1 MMTLKKARYMMY
13 IPLII
18 IGLVSLI
25 PFVWLV
31 RSSLMDSVEIFEFP
45 PKWIPDTFL
54 FSNYSDV
61 FQVLDFKL
69 YLKNTFIIIIPCI
82 IGNVFTSALC
92 GYAFGRLN
100 FKYKKFWFAM
110 VIGTMMLPGAVT
122 LIPTFMMWNKL
133 GFVNSFVPLI
143 VPAFFGGGGFNIFL
157 MRQFF
162 AGIPKELDEAA
173 ILDGATHWQIFT
185 KIMLPLVKPAMMV
198 VGFFTFMNT
207 WNDFF
212 GPLIY
217 LNDPNKQ
224 TLALGLLQ
232 LKGQYSSQ
240 WNLLMSASTLMT
252 IPALLIFFFGQKY
265 FIQGISLTSGSK
277 G

>member
-1 MMTLKKARYMMY
+1 MTMRKAKYMMY
-13 IPLII
+13 VPLVV
-18 IGLVSLI
+18 IGLISLV
-25 PFVWLV
+25 PFLWLV
-31 RSSLMDSVEIFEFP
+31 RSSFMDSYEIFEFP
-45 PKWIPDTFL
+45 PKWLPDQLL
-54 FSNYSDV
+54 FSNYADV
-61 FQVLDFKL
+61 FQVLDLKT
-69 YLKNTFIIIIPCI
+69 YLVNTFLIIIPCI
-82 IGNVFTSALC
+82 IGNVFTSCLC

-100 FKYKKFWFAM
+100 FKYKNMWFAM
-110 VIGTMMLPGAVT
+110 VIATMMLPGAVT

-143 VPAFFGGGGFNIFL
+143 APAFFGGGGFNVFL

-173 ILDGATHWQIFT
+173 ILDGATHWQIFY

-212 GPLIY
+212 GFLIY
-217 LNDPNKQ
+217 LNDPSKQ

-232 LKGQYSSQ
+232 LKGQFSSQ
-240 WNLLMSASTLMT
+240 WNIMMAASTLMT
-252 IPALLIFFFGQKY
+252 IPALVLFFFGQKY

>member
-1 MMTLKKARYMMY
+1 MTMRKAKYMMY
-13 IPLII
+13 VPLVV
-18 IGLVSLI
+18 IGLISLV
-25 PFVWLV
+25 PFLWLV
-31 RSSLMDSVEIFEFP
+31 RSSFMDSYEIFEFP
-45 PKWIPDTFL
+45 PKWLPDQLL
-54 FSNYSDV
+54 FSNYADV
-61 FQVLDFKL
+61 FQVLDLKT
-69 YLKNTFIIIIPCI
+69 YLVNTFLIIIPCI
-82 IGNVFTSALC
+82 IGNVFTSCLC

-100 FKYKKFWFAM
+100 FKYKNMWFAM
-110 VIGTMMLPGAVT
+110 VIATMMLPGAVT

-143 VPAFFGGGGFNIFL
+143 APAFFGGGGFNVFL

-173 ILDGATHWQIFT
+173 ILDGATHWQIFY

-217 LNDPNKQ
+217 LNDPSKQ

-232 LKGQYSSQ
+232 LKGQFSSQ
-240 WNLLMSASTLMT
+240 WNIMMAASTLMM
-252 IPALLIFFFGQKY
+252 IPALVLFFFGQKY

>member
-1 MMTLKKARYMMY
+1 MTMRKAKYMMY
-13 IPLII
+13 VPLVV
-18 IGLVSLI
+18 IGLISLV
-25 PFVWLV
+25 PFLWLV
-31 RSSLMDSVEIFEFP
+31 RSSFMDSYEIFEFP
-45 PKWIPDTFL
+45 PKWLSDQLL
-54 FSNYSDV
+54 FSNYADV
-61 FQVLDFKL
+61 FQVLDLKT
-69 YLKNTFIIIIPCI
+69 YLVNTFLIIIPCI
-82 IGNVFTSALC
+82 IGNVFTSCLC

-100 FKYKKFWFAM
+100 FKYKNMWFAM
-110 VIGTMMLPGAVT
+110 VIATMMLPGAVT

-143 VPAFFGGGGFNIFL
+143 APAFFGGGGFNVFL

-173 ILDGATHWQIFT
+173 ILDGATHWQIFY

-217 LNDPNKQ
+217 LNDPSKQ

-232 LKGQYSSQ
+232 LKGQFSSQ
-240 WNLLMSASTLMT
+240 WNIMMAASTLMT
-252 IPALLIFFFGQKY
+252 IPALVLFFFGQKY

>member
-1 MMTLKKARYMMY
+1 MTMRKAKYMIY
-13 IPLII
+13 VPLVV
-18 IGLVSLI
+18 IGLISLV
-25 PFVWLV
+25 PFLWLV
-31 RSSLMDSVEIFEFP
+31 RSSFMDSYEIFEFP
-45 PKWIPDTFL
+45 PKWLPDQLL
-54 FSNYSDV
+54 FSNYADV
-61 FQVLDFKL
+61 FQVLDLKT
-69 YLKNTFIIIIPCI
+69 YLVNTFLIIIPCI
-82 IGNVFTSALC
+82 IGNVFTSCLC

-100 FKYKKFWFAM
+100 FKYKNMWFAM
-110 VIGTMMLPGAVT
+110 VIATMMLPGAVT

-143 VPAFFGGGGFNIFL
+143 APAFFGGGGFNVFL

-173 ILDGATHWQIFT
+173 ILDGATHWQIFY

-217 LNDPNKQ
+217 LNDPSKQ

-232 LKGQYSSQ
+232 LKGQFSSQ
-240 WNLLMSASTLMT
+240 WNIMMAASTLMT
-252 IPALLIFFFGQKY
+252 IPALVLFFFGQKY

>member
-1 MMTLKKARYMMY
+1 MTIKKAKYMMY
-13 IPLII
+13 IPLVVIGII
-18 IGLVSLI
+18 SLI
-25 PFVWLV
+25 PFLWLV
-31 RSSLMDSVEIFEFP
+31 RSSFMDSYEIFEFP
-45 PKWIPDTFL
+45 PKWLPNQLL
-54 FSNYSDV
+54 FSNYSEV
-61 FQVLDFKL
+61 FQILDLKT
-69 YLKNTFIIIIPCI
+69 YLVNTFVIIIPCI
-82 IGNVFTSALC
+82 IGNVFTSCLC

-100 FKYKKFWFAM
+100 FKYKNMWFAM
-110 VIGTMMLPGAVT
+110 VIATMMLPGAVT

-143 VPAFFGGGGFNIFL
+143 APAFFGGGGFNVFL

-173 ILDGATHWQIFT
+173 ILDGATHWQIFY

-217 LNDPNKQ
+217 LNDPSKQ

-232 LKGQYSSQ
+232 LKGQFSSQ
-240 WNLLMSASTLMT
+240 WNIMMAASTLMT
-252 IPALLIFFFGQKY
+252 IPALVLFFFGQKY

>member
-1 MMTLKKARYMMY
+1 MTMRKAKYMMY
-13 IPLII
+13 VPLVV
-18 IGLVSLI
+18 IGLISLV
-25 PFVWLV
+25 PFLWLV
-31 RSSLMDSVEIFEFP
+31 RSSFMDSYEIFEFP
-45 PKWIPDTFL
+45 PKWLPDQLL
-54 FSNYSDV
+54 FSNYADV
-61 FQVLDFKL
+61 FQVLDLKT
-69 YLKNTFIIIIPCI
+69 YLVNTFLIIIPCI
-82 IGNVFTSALC
+82 IGNVFTSCLC

-100 FKYKKFWFAM
+100 FKYKNMWFAM
-110 VIGTMMLPGAVT
+110 VIATMMLPGAVT

-143 VPAFFGGGGFNIFL
+143 APAFFGGGGFNVFL

-173 ILDGATHWQIFT
+173 ILDGATHWQIFY

-217 LNDPNKQ
+217 LNDPSKQ

-232 LKGQYSSQ
+232 LKGQFSSQ
-240 WNLLMSASTLMT
+240 WNIMMAASTLMT
-252 IPALLIFFFGQKY
+252 IPALVLFFFSQKY

>member
-1 MMTLKKARYMMY
+1 MTMRKAKYMMY
-13 IPLII
+13 VPLVV
-18 IGLVSLI
+18 IGLISLV
-25 PFVWLV
+25 PFLWLV
-31 RSSLMDSVEIFEFP
+31 HSSFMDSYEIFEFP
-45 PKWIPDTFL
+45 PKWLPDQLL
-54 FSNYSDV
+54 FSNYADV
-61 FQVLDFKL
+61 FQVLDLKT
-69 YLKNTFIIIIPCI
+69 YLVNTFLIIIPCI
-82 IGNVFTSALC
+82 IGNVFTSCLC

-100 FKYKKFWFAM
+100 FKYKNMWFAM
-110 VIGTMMLPGAVT
+110 VIATMMLPGAVT

-143 VPAFFGGGGFNIFL
+143 APAFFGGGGFNVFL

-173 ILDGATHWQIFT
+173 ILDGATHWQIFY

-217 LNDPNKQ
+217 LNDPSKQ

-232 LKGQYSSQ
+232 LKGQFSSQ
-240 WNLLMSASTLMT
+240 WNIMMAASTLMT
-252 IPALLIFFFGQKY
+252 IPALVLFFFGQKY

>member
-1 MMTLKKARYMMY
+1 MTMRKAKYMMY
-13 IPLII
+13 VPLVV
-18 IGLVSLI
+18 IGLISLV
-25 PFVWLV
+25 PFLWLV
-31 RSSLMDSVEIFEFP
+31 RSSFMDSYEIFEFP
-45 PKWIPDTFL
+45 PKWLPDQLL
-54 FSNYSDV
+54 FSNYADV
-61 FQVLDFKL
+61 FQVLDLKT
-69 YLKNTFIIIIPCI
+69 YLVNTFLIIIPCI
-82 IGNVFTSALC
+82 IGNVFTSCLC

-100 FKYKKFWFAM
+100 FKYKNIWFAM
-110 VIGTMMLPGAVT
+110 VIATMMLPGAVT

-143 VPAFFGGGGFNIFL
+143 APAFFGGGGFNVFL

-173 ILDGATHWQIFT
+173 ILDGATHWQIFY

-217 LNDPNKQ
+217 LNDPSKQ

-232 LKGQYSSQ
+232 LKGQFSSQ
-240 WNLLMSASTLMT
+240 WNIMMAASTLMT
-252 IPALLIFFFGQKY
+252 IPALVLFFFGQKY

>member
-1 MMTLKKARYMMY
+1 MTMRKAKYMMY
-13 IPLII
+13 IPLVV
-18 IGLVSLI
+18 IGLVSLV
-25 PFVWLV
+25 PFLWLV
-31 RSSLMDSVEIFEFP
+31 RSSFMDSYEIFEFP
-45 PKWIPDTFL
+45 PKWLPDQLL
-54 FSNYSDV
+54 FSNYADV
-61 FQVLDFKL
+61 FQVLDLKT
-69 YLKNTFIIIIPCI
+69 YLVNTFLIIIPCI
-82 IGNVFTSALC
+82 IGNVFTSCLC

-100 FKYKKFWFAM
+100 FKYKNMWFAM
-110 VIGTMMLPGAVT
+110 VIATMMLPGAVT

-143 VPAFFGGGGFNIFL
+143 APAFFGGGGFNVFL

-173 ILDGATHWQIFT
+173 ILDGATHWQIFY

-217 LNDPNKQ
+217 LNDPSKQ

-232 LKGQYSSQ
+232 LKGQFSSQ
-240 WNLLMSASTLMT
+240 WNIMMAASTLMT
-252 IPALLIFFFGQKY
+252 IPALVLFFFGQKY

>member
-1 MMTLKKARYMMY
+1 MTMRKAQYMMY
-13 IPLII
+13 VPLVV
-18 IGLVSLI
+18 IGLISLV
-25 PFVWLV
+25 PFLWLV
-31 RSSLMDSVEIFEFP
+31 RSSFMDSYEIFEFP
-45 PKWIPDTFL
+45 PKWLPDQLL
-54 FSNYSDV
+54 FSNYADV
-61 FQVLDFKL
+61 FQVLDLKT
-69 YLKNTFIIIIPCI
+69 YLVNTFLIIIPCI
-82 IGNVFTSALC
+82 IGNVFTSCLC

-100 FKYKKFWFAM
+100 FKYKNMWFAM
-110 VIGTMMLPGAVT
+110 VIATMMLPGAVT

-143 VPAFFGGGGFNIFL
+143 APAFFGGGGFNVFL

-173 ILDGATHWQIFT
+173 ILDGATHWQIFY

-217 LNDPNKQ
+217 LNDPSKQ

-232 LKGQYSSQ
+232 LKGQFSSQ
-240 WNLLMSASTLMT
+240 WNIMMAASTLMT
-252 IPALLIFFFGQKY
+252 IPALVLFFFGQKY

>member
-1 MMTLKKARYMMY
+1 MTMRKAKYMMY
-13 IPLII
+13 VPLVV
-18 IGLVSLI
+18 IGLISLV
-25 PFVWLV
+25 PFLWLV
-31 RSSLMDSVEIFEFP
+31 RSSFMDSYEIFEFP
-45 PKWIPDTFL
+45 PKWLPDQLL
-54 FSNYSDV
+54 FSNYADV
-61 FQVLDFKL
+61 FQVLDLKT
-69 YLKNTFIIIIPCI
+69 YLVNTFLIIIPCI
-82 IGNVFTSALC
+82 IGNVFTSCLC
-92 GYAFGRLN
+92 GYASGRLN
-100 FKYKKFWFAM
+100 FKYKNMWFAM
-110 VIGTMMLPGAVT
+110 VIATMMLPGAVT

-143 VPAFFGGGGFNIFL
+143 APAFFGGGGFNVFL

-173 ILDGATHWQIFT
+173 ILDGATHWQIFY

-217 LNDPNKQ
+217 LNDPSKQ

-232 LKGQYSSQ
+232 LKGQFSSQ
-240 WNLLMSASTLMT
+240 WNIMMAASTLMT
-252 IPALLIFFFGQKY
+252 IPALVLFFFGQKY

>member
-1 MMTLKKARYMMY
+1 MTMRKAKYMMY
-13 IPLII
+13 VPLVV
-18 IGLVSLI
+18 IGLISLV
-25 PFVWLV
+25 PFLWLV
-31 RSSLMDSVEIFEFP
+31 RSSFMDSYEIFEFP
-45 PKWIPDTFL
+45 PKWLPDQLL
-54 FSNYSDV
+54 FSNYADV
-61 FQVLDFKL
+61 FQVLDLKT
-69 YLKNTFIIIIPCI
+69 YLVNTFLIIIPCI
-82 IGNVFTSALC
+82 IGNVFTSCLC

-100 FKYKKFWFAM
+100 FKYKNMWFAM
-110 VIGTMMLPGAVT
+110 VIATMMLPGAVT

-143 VPAFFGGGGFNIFL
+143 APAFFGGGGFNVFL

-173 ILDGATHWQIFT
+173 ILDGATHWQIFY

-217 LNDPNKQ
+217 LNDPSKQ

-232 LKGQYSSQ
+232 LKGQFSSQ
-240 WNLLMSASTLMT
+240 WNIMMAASTLMT
-252 IPALLIFFFGQKY
+252 IPALVLFFFGQKY
-265 FIQGISLTSGSK
+265 FIQGNSLTSGSK

>member
-1 MMTLKKARYMMY
+1 MTMRKAKYMMY
-13 IPLII
+13 VPLVV
-18 IGLVSLI
+18 IGLISLV
-25 PFVWLV
+25 PFLWLV
-31 RSSLMDSVEIFEFP
+31 RSSFMDSYEIFEFP
-45 PKWIPDTFL
+45 PKWLPDQLL
-54 FSNYSDV
+54 FSNYADV
-61 FQVLDFKL
+61 FQVLDLKT
-69 YLKNTFIIIIPCI
+69 YLVNTFLIIIPCI
-82 IGNVFTSALC
+82 IGNVFTSCLC

-100 FKYKKFWFAM
+100 FKYKNMWFAM
-110 VIGTMMLPGAVT
+110 VIATMMLPGAVT

-143 VPAFFGGGGFNIFL
+143 APAFFGGGGFNVFL

-173 ILDGATHWQIFT
+173 ILDGATHWQIFY

-198 VGFFTFMNT
+198 VGFFTFTNT

-217 LNDPNKQ
+217 LNDPSKQ

-232 LKGQYSSQ
+232 LKGQFSSQ
-240 WNLLMSASTLMT
+240 WNIMMAASTLMT
-252 IPALLIFFFGQKY
+252 IPALVLFFFGQKY

>member
-1 MMTLKKARYMMY
+1 MTMRKAKYMMY
-13 IPLII
+13 VPLVV
-18 IGLVSLI
+18 IGLISLV
-25 PFVWLV
+25 PFLWLV
-31 RSSLMDSVEIFEFP
+31 RSSFMDSYEIFEFP
-45 PKWIPDTFL
+45 LKWLPDQLL
-54 FSNYSDV
+54 FSNYADV
-61 FQVLDFKL
+61 FQVLDLKT
-69 YLKNTFIIIIPCI
+69 YLVNTFLIIIPCI
-82 IGNVFTSALC
+82 IGNVFTSCLC

-100 FKYKKFWFAM
+100 FKYKNMWFAM
-110 VIGTMMLPGAVT
+110 VIATMMLPGAVT

-143 VPAFFGGGGFNIFL
+143 APAFFGGGGFNVFL

-173 ILDGATHWQIFT
+173 ILDGATHWQIFY

-217 LNDPNKQ
+217 LNDPSKQ

-232 LKGQYSSQ
+232 LKGQFSSQ
-240 WNLLMSASTLMT
+240 WNIMMAASTLMT
-252 IPALLIFFFGQKY
+252 IPALVLFFFGQKY

>member
-1 MMTLKKARYMMY
+1 MKFL
-13 IPLII
+13 
-18 IGLVSLI
+18 
-25 PFVWLV
+25 
-31 RSSLMDSVEIFEFP
+31 SSP
-45 PKWIPDTFL
+45 PKWLPDQLL
-54 FSNYSDV
+54 FSNYADV
-61 FQVLDFKL
+61 FQVLDLKT
-69 YLKNTFIIIIPCI
+69 YLVNTFLIIIPCI
-82 IGNVFTSALC
+82 IGNVFTSCLC

-100 FKYKKFWFAM
+100 FKYKNMWFAM
-110 VIGTMMLPGAVT
+110 VIATMMLPGAVT

-143 VPAFFGGGGFNIFL
+143 APAFFGGGGFNVFL

-162 AGIPKELDEAA
+162 ACIPKELDEAA
-173 ILDGATHWQIFT
+173 ILDGATHWQIFY

-217 LNDPNKQ
+217 LNDPSKQ
-224 TLALGLLQ
+224 SLALGLLQ
-232 LKGQYSSQ
+232 LKGQFSSQ
-240 WNLLMSASTLMT
+240 WNIMMAASTLMT
-252 IPALLIFFFGQKY
+252 IPALVLFFFGQKY

>member
-1 MMTLKKARYMMY
+1 MTMRKAKYMMY
-13 IPLII
+13 VPLVV
-18 IGLVSLI
+18 IGLISLV
-25 PFVWLV
+25 PFLWLV
-31 RSSLMDSVEIFEFP
+31 RSSFMDSYEIFEFP
-45 PKWIPDTFL
+45 PKWLPDQLL
-54 FSNYSDV
+54 FSNYADV
-61 FQVLDFKL
+61 FQVLDLKT
-69 YLKNTFIIIIPCI
+69 YLVNTFLIIIPCI
-82 IGNVFTSALC
+82 IGNVFTSCLC

-100 FKYKKFWFAM
+100 FKYKNMWFAM
-110 VIGTMMLPGAVT
+110 VIATMMLLGAVT

-143 VPAFFGGGGFNIFL
+143 APAFFGGGGFNVFL

-173 ILDGATHWQIFT
+173 ILDGATHWQIFY

-217 LNDPNKQ
+217 LNDPSKQ

-232 LKGQYSSQ
+232 LKGQFSSQ
-240 WNLLMSASTLMT
+240 WNIMMAASTLMT
-252 IPALLIFFFGQKY
+252 IPALVLFFFGQKY

>member
-1 MMTLKKARYMMY
+1 MTMRKAKYMMY
-13 IPLII
+13 VPLVV
-18 IGLVSLI
+18 IGLISLV
-25 PFVWLV
+25 PFLWLV
-31 RSSLMDSVEIFEFP
+31 RSSFMDSYEIFEFP
-45 PKWIPDTFL
+45 PKWLPDQLL
-54 FSNYSDV
+54 FSNYADV
-61 FQVLDFKL
+61 FQVLDLKT
-69 YLKNTFIIIIPCI
+69 YLVNTFLIIIPCI
-82 IGNVFTSALC
+82 IGNVFTSCLC

-100 FKYKKFWFAM
+100 FKYKNMWFAM
-110 VIGTMMLPGAVT
+110 VIATMMLPGAVT

-143 VPAFFGGGGFNIFL
+143 APAFFGGGGFNVFL

-173 ILDGATHWQIFT
+173 ILDGATHWQIFY
-185 KIMLPLVKPAMMV
+185 KIMLSLVKPAMMV
-198 VGFFTFMNT
+198 VGFLTFMNT

-217 LNDPNKQ
+217 LNDPSKQ

-232 LKGQYSSQ
+232 LKGQFSSQ
-240 WNLLMSASTLMT
+240 WNIMMAASTLMT
-252 IPALLIFFFGQKY
+252 IPALVLFFFGQKY

>member
-1 MMTLKKARYMMY
+1 MTMRKAKYMMY
-13 IPLII
+13 VPLVV
-18 IGLVSLI
+18 IGLISLV
-25 PFVWLV
+25 PFLWLV
-31 RSSLMDSVEIFEFP
+31 RSSFMDSYEIFEFP
-45 PKWIPDTFL
+45 PKWLPDQLL
-54 FSNYSDV
+54 FSNYADV
-61 FQVLDFKL
+61 FQVLDLKT
-69 YLKNTFIIIIPCI
+69 YLVNTFLIIIPCI
-82 IGNVFTSALC
+82 IGNVFTSCLC

-100 FKYKKFWFAM
+100 FKYKNMWFAM
-110 VIGTMMLPGAVT
+110 VIATMMLPGAVT

-143 VPAFFGGGGFNIFL
+143 APAFFGGGGFNVFL

-173 ILDGATHWQIFT
+173 ILDGATHWQIFY

-198 VGFFTFMNT
+198 VGFFMFMNT

-217 LNDPNKQ
+217 LNDPSKQ

-232 LKGQYSSQ
+232 LKGQFSSQ
-240 WNLLMSASTLMT
+240 WNIMMAASTLMT
-252 IPALLIFFFGQKY
+252 IPALVLFFFGQKY

>member
-1 MMTLKKARYMMY
+1 MTMRKAKYMMY
-13 IPLII
+13 VPLVV
-18 IGLVSLI
+18 IGLISLV
-25 PFVWLV
+25 PFLWLV
-31 RSSLMDSVEIFEFP
+31 RSSFMDSYEIFEFP
-45 PKWIPDTFL
+45 PKWLPDQLL
-54 FSNYSDV
+54 FSNYADV
-61 FQVLDFKL
+61 FQVLDLKT
-69 YLKNTFIIIIPCI
+69 YLVNTFLIIIPCI
-82 IGNVFTSALC
+82 IGNVFTSCLC

-100 FKYKKFWFAM
+100 FKYKNMWFAM
-110 VIGTMMLPGAVT
+110 VIATMMLPGAVT

-143 VPAFFGGGGFNIFL
+143 APAFFGGGGFNVFL

-173 ILDGATHWQIFT
+173 ILDGATHWQIFY

-198 VGFFTFMNT
+198 VRFFTFMNT

-217 LNDPNKQ
+217 LNDPSKQ

-232 LKGQYSSQ
+232 LKGQFSSQ
-240 WNLLMSASTLMT
+240 WNIMMAASTLMT
-252 IPALLIFFFGQKY
+252 IPALVLFFFGQKY